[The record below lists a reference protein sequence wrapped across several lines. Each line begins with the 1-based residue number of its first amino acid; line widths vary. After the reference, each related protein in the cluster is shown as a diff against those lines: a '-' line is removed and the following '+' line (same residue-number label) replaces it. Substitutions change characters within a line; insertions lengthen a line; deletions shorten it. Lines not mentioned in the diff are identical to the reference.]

1 MKHTI
6 QELELRS
13 ESEATA
19 VDHPPMRVD
28 IVSDTRPPSAAL
40 DSGIYL
46 SACVCIFVVS
56 YYILSRADLQDDFKG
71 LCR

>member
-1 MKHTI
+1 MEHTI

-28 IVSDTRPPSAAL
+28 IDTGPPSAAL
-40 DSGIYL
+40 DNGIYMHECM
-46 SACVCIFVVS
+46 CV
-56 YYILSRADLQDDFKG
+56 Y
-71 LCR
+71 LCS